1 MCTTQYF
8 RENRSSLQQLNIVRL
23 ARICDGPVT
32 CPTGTSPLVA
42 SCYGAF
48 PGSAIPTSCDCSLTT
63 VQVEAQSPEQAI
75 VGVQGVVQLYR
86 TPGVTQAAA
95 EKLLKEVIRAV
106 GGVR

>member
-1 MCTTQYF
+1 M
-8 RENRSSLQQLNIVRL
+8 
-23 ARICDGPVT
+23 
-32 CPTGTSPLVA
+32 
-42 SCYGAF
+42 
-48 PGSAIPTSCDCSLTT
+48 TT